1 MAAKWTRP
9 GFRVA
14 FWIYAAGL
22 LCWLGLGLLAVAAR
36 SSVLSDHLGSLGDR
50 IMHAD
55 MADLP
60 SPWVIALQY
69 AFSVLNLVLGLL
81 LAIRRGDERVPR
93 LLAFALLGTAATF
106 NMPSHVVFHILGSP
120 WPIALTHF
128 TFHIVSGVCYL
139 WAVVLFPDGLLPRRI
154 RLRGRALAGVVVA
167 VTVAVVLICWR
178 SSFLAHPQFF
188 VIFFG
193 ILVPVAG
200 VTCALLRLTDPQVA
214 PMERRTSRLLLAALL
229 PAFGVALVWLGAR
242 AVALSGGRLASDA
255 ASFAVGLQ
263 DVFPAAFAI
272 VPVVLAAGVVRYRL
286 WDIDRLLSR
295 VLTYLVIVFGAGAV
309 YVAVLAAVG
318 SVAGGGW
325 VVVAVAA
332 AAVVVEP
339 VRTAAHGWANRVVYG
354 QRLSPTE
361 AMRTLISGLGRL
373 TPSGE
378 LAQLTAVTVA
388 ATRAQAA
395 ALWMQDGD
403 RLVLAAATP
412 ATSDAIAPA
421 DLGMTYCVPVLHAGD
436 RLGVLGVRAEG
447 LHSRDAALIDDV
459 AAHAGLLVHNAL
471 LTVQLARHVAELAER
486 TEHLRIARRRLVAA
500 QDEQRRSLER
510 DLHDGAQ
517 QALVATIIGLR
528 TLTANGAST
537 GELTEWRAVLTGAR
551 DSLAAVCAANEPAQ
565 LTREGLTGALARAV
579 AVARRSGPEIALD
592 VDLPG
597 EPEPVVRTAVYFCV
611 LEALQNAAKHAHPSR
626 VTVRIDHAG
635 DELRFEVADDGVG
648 FVPNGSG
655 NGGLGQLGDRLSPLG
670 GWLDVVSAPGSGTRV
685 LGLVPVGA
693 AAVSAGV

>member
-1 MAAKWTRP
+1 MAANWTRR

-14 FWIYAAGL
+14 FWVYAAGL
-22 LCWLGLGLLAVAAR
+22 LCWLALGLLAVAAR
-36 SSVLSDHLGSLGDR
+36 NSALSDHLGDLGAR
-50 IMHAD
+50 VVHAD
-55 MADLP
+55 MMDLP
-60 SPWVIALQY
+60 SGWVIALQY
-69 AFSVLNLVLGLL
+69 AFSLLNLVLGLL
-81 LAIRRGDERVPR
+81 LAVRRGDERVPR

-120 WPIALTHF
+120 WPIALAHF

-139 WAVVLFPDGLLPRRI
+139 WAVVLFPDGQLPRRI
-154 RLRGRALAGVVVA
+154 RLSGRVLAGVVVV

-193 ILVPVAG
+193 ILVPIAG
-200 VTCALLRLTDPQVA
+200 VTCALLRLTDPQTT
-214 PMERRTSRLLLAALL
+214 PMQRRTSRLLLAALL
-229 PAFGVALVWLGAR
+229 PALGVALVWLGAR
-242 AVALSGGRLASDA
+242 AVAFGSGRFASDA
-255 ASFAVGLQ
+255 ASFAVALQ

-309 YVAVLAAVG
+309 YVGVLAL
-318 SVAGGGW
+318 AGAAAAGGW

-339 VRTAAHGWANRVVYG
+339 VRTAAQSWANRVVYG

-361 AMRTLISGLGRL
+361 AMRTLIGGLGRL

-378 LAQLTAVTVA
+378 LSQLTTVTVA
-388 ATRAQAA
+388 ATRVQAA
-395 ALWMQDGD
+395 ALWMRDGS

-412 ATSDAIAPA
+412 DADGAMTPT
-421 DLGMTYCVPVLHAGD
+421 DLGMTYCVPVLHAGEQ
-436 RLGVLGVRAEG
+436 LGVLGVRTADG
-447 LHSRDAALIDDV
+447 RVPQPRDAALIDDV

-486 TEHLRIARRRLVAA
+486 TEHLRTARRRLVAA
-500 QDEQRRSLER
+500 QDAQRHSLER

-528 TLTANGAST
+528 TVASNGAANG
-537 GELTEWRAVLTGAR
+537 ELAEWRTVLAGAR
-551 DSLAAVCAANEPAQ
+551 DSLAGLCAADEPTALQ
-565 LTREGLTGALARAV
+565 RDGLAGALARA
-579 AVARRSGPEIALD
+579 AALARRSGPEIVLD
-592 VDLPG
+592 VELPV
-597 EPEPVVRTAVYFCV
+597 EPQPAV
-611 LEALQNAAKHAHPSR
+611 
-626 VTVRIDHAG
+626 
-635 DELRFEVADDGVG
+635 
-648 FVPNGSG
+648 
-655 NGGLGQLGDRLSPLG
+655 
-670 GWLDVVSAPGSGTRV
+670 
-685 LGLVPVGA
+685 
-693 AAVSAGV
+693 